1 MRPIDVQQIGHELAL
16 RWEDGSETFLPLEH
30 LRRACPCAGCKGET
44 DVMGNVYKG
53 PDVPLKPESFML
65 RRLTPVGTYALQP
78 TWADGHNSG
87 LFSFDFL
94 RHLASQAPN

>member
-53 PDVPLKPESFML
+53 PDVPLKPESFVL

-87 LFSFDFL
+87 LFTFDYL
-94 RHLASQAPN
+94 RQLASPPPH

>member
-16 RWEDGSETFLPLEH
+16 RWDDGSETFLPLEH

-53 PDVPLKPESFML
+53 PDVPLKPESFVL

-87 LFSFDFL
+87 LFTFDYL
-94 RHLASQAPN
+94 RQLASPPPH